1 MFTNGVEW
9 AGARLGLSE
18 AAVGSPLAAVGT
30 ALPETIVP
38 AVALVISRGNLGPQS
53 EVGVGAIVG
62 APLMLSTSA
71 LFVMAIAALAFRGKR
86 CTTALRLPRSDAHRN
101 LAFFLPP
108 FVSALRIPSRV
119 RAKVSTFRGSTGLP
133 RRIHSKYNPY
143 SIFVSGRSSPA
154 QDYTRRCYVSYADFF
169 QWVTL
174 TASRS
179 IAASRARCRVW
190 ESPDGRSVW
199 SHLRSS
205 TAIFAPS
212 NSSHGPTNC
221 AN

>member
-1 MFTNGVEW
+1 
-9 AGARLGLSE
+9 
-18 AAVGSPLAAVGT
+18 
-30 ALPETIVP
+30 
-38 AVALVISRGNLGPQS
+38 
-53 EVGVGAIVG
+53 
-62 APLMLSTSA
+62 

-119 RAKVSTFRGSTGLP
+119 RAKVGTFRGSTGLP

-179 IAASRARCRVW
+179 IAASRARWR
-190 ESPDGRSVW
+190 EQFGRMLIEAFACGVAVAASDSGEMPNVVGEAGVIIPERDEAAW
-199 SHLRSS
+199 VQAVGNLIDNGSQRAALARSGLERARSTYSWPLIAKQHLEFFDEIVDRQQ
-205 TAIFAPS
+205 
-212 NSSHGPTNC
+212 PT
-221 AN
+221 